1 MRQMSSQAQPLPR
14 LAVSTQASPSA
25 LHRPQCL
32 HGPQIFKALGFLLHH
47 TWLFPRQGL
56 LYLLYRP
63 DCFSHSS
70 VMGKRVHW
78 A

>member
-1 MRQMSSQAQPLPR
+1 MGPVSTQSPFSLDESQA
-14 LAVSTQASPSA
+14 QASPSA